1 MKKKKFIYNYS
12 FVWIKKKFYKLKIFF
27 LEILFMMFF
36 FLKSNQ
42 IKIALCTMGKKENLY
57 VNEFIN
63 YYKKLGVNKIFIYD
77 DNEPNSERIKD
88 VITLDKSVIVY
99 ENIKDRIKNQ
109 GDAFTECYNN
119 NKDNYDWFLMFDL
132 DEYLIIV
139 NNTLKKYLTDPIFN
153 RCDFI
158 KIHWLIPSDNNLVH
172 YDNRTLLERFKGP
185 YINSFHIKS
194 IIRGHI
200 NNLKY
205 WVHSPSYSPQRNI
218 TCNNAGEEIKYKKN
232 MNFQSVKPFNKKKS
246 YIIHFLFKST
256 EEYINKYKRGYS
268 NWFYNDLNNWVL
280 NYLKNNKI
288 TKEKI
293 EYFEKEFKI
302 NLSKFKK
309 NLK

>member
-1 MKKKKFIYNYS
+1 
-12 FVWIKKKFYKLKIFF
+12 
-27 LEILFMMFF
+27 
-36 FLKSNQ
+36 
-42 IKIALCTMGKKENLY
+42 
-57 VNEFIN
+57 
-63 YYKKLGVNKIFIYD
+63 
-77 DNEPNSERIKD
+77 
-88 VITLDKSVIVY
+88 
-99 ENIKDRIKNQ
+99 
-109 GDAFTECYNN
+109 
-119 NKDNYDWFLMFDL
+119 MFDL

-153 RCDFI
+153 KCDFI

-185 YINSFHIKS
+185 YINSLHIKS

-268 NWFYNDLNNWVL
+268 NWFHNDLNKWVL
-280 NYLKNNKI
+280 NYLKNIMISFLSSNDKSIQDGLLPVIYKSLDFNESEVKMVQEGRNKNGYGI
-288 TKEKI
+288 LSYFKSLIFFTNI
-293 EYFEKEFKI
+293 EY
-302 NLSKFKK
+302 N
-309 NLK
+309 